1 MVDFMPDPPLV
12 KIKINSIKKYTT
24 RIGLR
29 NPQILSL
36 YLFGSVARDEADALS
51 DLDLLFLVPPELA
64 GNFFGILAHDPA
76 YFTLESWILSILEG
90 GINPLILDPLDLVAG
105 YDTLISRIEQEGI
118 LLYGKPLHH
127 VIRSIPRRKQPATPS
142 LLELVESL

>member
-1 MVDFMPDPPLV
+1 MPDPPPV
-12 KIKINSIKKYTT
+12 KINLNSIKTYTT

-29 NPQILSL
+29 HPQILSL

-64 GNFFGILAHDPA
+64 GNFFGILAHDPD
-76 YFTLESWILSILEG
+76 YFALESWILSILEG

-105 YDTLISRIEQEGI
+105 YDTLIRRIEQEGI
-118 LLYGKPLHH
+118 LLHGKPLQE
-127 VIRSIPRRKQPATPS
+127 VIGSIPRRKQPATPS